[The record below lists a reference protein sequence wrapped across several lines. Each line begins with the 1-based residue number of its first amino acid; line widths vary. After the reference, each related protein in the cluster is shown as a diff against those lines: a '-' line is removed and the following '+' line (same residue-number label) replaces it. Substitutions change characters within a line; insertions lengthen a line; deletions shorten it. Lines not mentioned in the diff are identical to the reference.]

1 MTGKG
6 GGRGRF
12 VRGARWMVRRNL
24 AAMAIGVAML
34 LLAVVFAVSPP
45 HSAFLVV
52 VLGVTSSLVLT
63 IAVLGRSRLK
73 KLPLLVLV
81 AGFWSGIMVGP
92 WAHQAVLQLA
102 GHDESC
108 QYVDSTDH
116 QSQDSNGY
124 TTTTTVWIVDCPDGR
139 HTFSTDQNAEITD
152 QDGSIPMRTAG
163 PLIGATPVGQANDD
177 ALWFLA
183 LPGLAVL
190 ISSLITALRTPRGP
204 TDTLPTPLTS
214 RSEANIKDRIPTD
227 NDQDSSPSIAPQS

>member
-6 GGRGRF
+6 GGPGRF
-12 VRGARWMVRRNL
+12 VRGVRWMLRRNL

-34 LLAVVFAVSPP
+34 LLAVVFAVLPP

-52 VLGVTSSLVLT
+52 AFGVPSSLVLT
-63 IAVLGRSRLK
+63 IAVAGRSRLK

-108 QYVDSTDH
+108 RYVDSTDH
-116 QSQDSNGY
+116 QSQDSNGN
-124 TTTTTVWIVDCPDGR
+124 TTTTTGWIVDCPDGR
-139 HTFSTDQNAEITD
+139 HTFSTDPNAEITD

-163 PLIGATPVGQANDD
+163 PLIGAMPVGQADD
-177 ALWFLA
+177 YALWFLA

-190 ISSLITALRTPRGP
+190 IGSLITALGTPGGLA
-204 TDTLPTPLTS
+204 DTLPAPS
-214 RSEANIKDRIPTD
+214 AGRSDADIEDRV
-227 NDQDSSPSIAPQS
+227 